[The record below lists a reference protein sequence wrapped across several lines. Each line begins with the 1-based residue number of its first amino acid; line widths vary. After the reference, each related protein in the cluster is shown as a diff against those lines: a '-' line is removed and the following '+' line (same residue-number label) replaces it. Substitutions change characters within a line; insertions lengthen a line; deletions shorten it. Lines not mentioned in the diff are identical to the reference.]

1 MNKKKEGKDLFGGK
15 SPCASRRQE
24 ISTEKDAAD
33 NEFEDRPRPTSNNL
47 KDHWP
52 KIIYCNFILFL
63 VNNLNQLKKD
73 ENGID
78 VYSKNEASSNLKWKA
93 KCLMILKLHQI
104 CMMFLNGS
112 KDDLTPPPPPPR
124 PAKYDA
130 SET

>member
-52 KIIYCNFILFL
+52 KIIYCHFILFL
-63 VNNLNQLKKD
+63 ANNPKQLKKD
-73 ENGID
+73 ENGIG
-78 VYSKNEASSNLKWKA
+78 VYSKNKASSNLKWKE
-93 KCLMILKLHQI
+93 KCLKLHQI
-104 CMMFLNGS
+104 CMMFLNES
-112 KDDLTPPPPPPR
+112 KDDLTPPPPTPR
-124 PAKYDA
+124 PSKYAA

>member
-63 VNNLNQLKKD
+63 ANNPKQLKTIVMIRYKKK
-73 ENGID
+73 
-78 VYSKNEASSNLKWKA
+78 SHLKRKQKKKKA
-93 KCLMILKLHQI
+93 
-104 CMMFLNGS
+104 
-112 KDDLTPPPPPPR
+112 
-124 PAKYDA
+124 
-130 SET
+130 